1 MNDAC
6 VVPGC
11 SKRTPD
17 NLVTG
22 ARHLNNDNG
31 IFDAMLVDGLPITA
45 AANAFVRRFVLFF
58 EVLTSVIIVTAFLE
72 RNVLQTF
79 SKKAAGAVLLI
90 FYFSG
95 LLTRTYFD
103 NYSRLPRQIH
113 PFRRNQNRK
122 LLAIVNMTAMVR
134 G

>member
-6 VVPGC
+6 VVPDC

-58 EVLTSVIIVTAFLE
+58 PVLTFVIIVTAFLE

-79 SKKAAGAVLLI
+79 PKKAAGAVLLI

-103 NYSRLPRQIH
+103 FSTVIFLQ
-113 PFRRNQNRK
+113 
-122 LLAIVNMTAMVR
+122 
-134 G
+134 